1 VSTEPTPPR
10 LRATTALPRLS
21 AATAPP
27 SPGGRV
33 RPPAQGIVHLG
44 LGNFHR
50 AHQAV
55 YTEAALAREDGD
67 WGILGV
73 ASRSAAVAEA
83 LRAQDLRYTVAE
95 ISPDGTRY
103 TVPSVHTD
111 AIVAARDP
119 ERVVAAIADPATRI
133 VSLTVTEN
141 GYTYHPATKGLN
153 LDHPDVRHDLAGGA
167 PRSTIGQIVRGLQRR
182 LHTHGS
188 PVTVLSCDNLNTNG
202 EHTRRLVLEFAEHL
216 PRGGDDNLTSWIAA
230 SVAFPTTM
238 VDRIV
243 PATTD
248 RHRLEV
254 ARDMG
259 YEDQV
264 PVVAEPF
271 SMWILEDHFVAGR
284 PAWEAGG
291 AVFSDQVDRYEQ
303 LKVRLLNGTHSLIAY
318 LGALSGA
325 ATIPEAVSLSFVE
338 AAARQ
343 VLRRE
348 YLPSVEVPDGVDPA
362 AYEEQLFVRWRN
374 SALGHRTRQV
384 GSDGSVKLRE
394 RIPHPAL
401 RFRAEGRMPDLLAL
415 TTAAYLSCLAPLD
428 GFDPGPHAREMQDQA
443 RQWLTVLAAEAASG
457 VDLARRAL
465 ADRRLLGD
473 DVAGWDAFIARTGEL
488 VDVIRRHGP
497 EAGAADAM
505 GGAR

>member
-1 VSTEPTPPR
+1 
-10 LRATTALPRLS
+10 
-21 AATAPP
+21 
-27 SPGGRV
+27 
-33 RPPAQGIVHLG
+33 LG

-55 YTEAALAREDGD
+55 YTEAALAKEDGD

-95 ISPDGTRY
+95 ISQDGTRY

-119 ERVVAAIADPATRI
+119 ERVVAAIADSATRI

-153 LDHPDVRHDLAGGA
+153 LDHPDVRHDIAGGT
-167 PRSTIGQIVRGLQRR
+167 PRSTIGQIVGGLRRR

-202 EHTRRLVLEFAEHL
+202 EHTRRLVLEFVGNL
-216 PRGGDDNLTSWIAA
+216 PRGGGNLTSWIEA
-230 SVAFPTTM
+230 SVTFPSTM

-248 RHRLEV
+248 FHRVEL
-254 ARDMG
+254 ARALGHQDR
-259 YEDQV
+259 V

-271 SMWILEDHFVAGR
+271 SMWILEDRFAAGR

-325 ATIPEAVSLSFVE
+325 GTIPEAVSLSFVE

-343 VLRRE
+343 VLRWE
-348 YLPSVEVPDGVDPA
+348 YLPSVQVPDAVDPA
-362 AYEEQLFVRWRN
+362 VYEEQLFGRWRN
-374 SALGHRTRQV
+374 FALGHRTSQV

-401 RFRAEGRMPDLLAL
+401 RFRDEGRMPDLMAL
-415 TTAAYLSCLAPLD
+415 TMAAYLCCLAPLD
-428 GFDPGPHAREMQDQA
+428 GFDPGPYAREMQDQA
-443 RQWLTVLAAEAASG
+443 RQWLTVLAVEAASG

-473 DVAGWDAFIARTGEL
+473 EVAGWDAFIARTGEL